1 MNEFKVGDWVRAID
15 GTDISIIGI
24 DTIRWYEEI
33 EDKDIANEWEL
44 WQPKVGEW
52 CHFIIKNTKFSVVA
66 KFKEKENGKFYCY
79 LDETVLLDIPFDYCE
94 PFISELP
101 SFLKDNQ

>member
-1 MNEFKVGDWVRAID
+1 MKFKVGDWVRAID

-52 CHFIIKNTKFSVVA
+52 CWYKHLLVKVISIDKRDDGIIRYVVSA
-66 KFKEKENGKFYCY
+66 PMYAEQYSGAIS
-79 LDETVLLDIPFDYCE
+79 LE
-94 PFISELP
+94 PFIGTLP
-101 SFLKDNQ
+101 SFIKD